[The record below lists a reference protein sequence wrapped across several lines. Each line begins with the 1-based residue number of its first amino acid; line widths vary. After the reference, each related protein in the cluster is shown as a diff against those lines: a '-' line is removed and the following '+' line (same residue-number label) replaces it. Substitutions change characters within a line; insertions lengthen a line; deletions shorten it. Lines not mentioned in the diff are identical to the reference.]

1 MNFPI
6 LSSLILLPIIGSL
19 FLLFS
24 KDKNS
29 NTGKYVALFTSFVNF
44 LISIYLWY
52 QFDPTTS
59 DFQFVE
65 DREWLKGF
73 INYKVGIDG
82 ISILFIVLTSLITP
96 LCIISVNNTIKD
108 RLRDFLIAILVMES
122 LMIGVFCSLDLVIF
136 YLFFEAG
143 LIPMFLIIGIWG
155 GTRRVYSAFKFF
167 LYTLL
172 GSVLMLIAIISIYWI
187 SGTTDITQLYEL
199 GIDTKYQNLLWLAF
213 FSSFAVK
220 TPMWPVHTWL
230 PDAHVEAPTAGSV
243 LLAAILLKMAG
254 YGFIRFSLGLFP
266 VASDLF
272 TPLVYALS
280 LIAIVYTSLVALM
293 QEDMKKLIA
302 YSSVAHM
309 GFVTLGIFTIT
320 QQGIEGSIV
329 QMISHGLVSAALF
342 LCVGVVYDRM
352 HSRLIATYGGL
363 VSVMPKYSI
372 LFMLFTLAALGLP
385 GTSGFI
391 GEFLILMGAFK
402 DNFLVAVIASL
413 GVIFGAAY
421 MLWLYRRV
429 VFGEVKNKEL
439 LKMPDLDKSEKF
451 IFIFLILL
459 GVTTFCTYF
468 IVKNKCL
475 FIKNI
480 DPKDI
485 IFKKPNNIA
494 ILNAPCGNVIIEL
507 YPNISPN
514 AVQRFV
520 TLIRSN
526 AYENIAFHRV
536 IENKLIQAGDL
547 EFGKKGNLD
556 YGKIGTGKS
565 GLGTIKSEID
575 NNFNYTKGS
584 VGLARTFKNDTEDSQ
599 FFIILQDEPLF
610 EGEYTP
616 VGKVIYGLEVLK
628 KIKYGRRSEYI
639 LRPDFINWFK
649 MLN

>member
-6 LSSLILLPIIGSL
+6 LSSLILLPTIGAL

-24 KDKNS
+24 KDRNS
-29 NTGKYVALFTSFVNF
+29 NTSKYVALFTSFVNF
-44 LISIYLWY
+44 LISIYLWFL
-52 QFDPTTS
+52 FDQTTS
-59 DFQFVE
+59 SFQFVE

-73 INYKVGIDG
+73 VNYKVGIDG
-82 ISILFIVLTSLITP
+82 ISILFIILTTFITP
-96 LCIISVNNTIKD
+96 LCIISVNNTINK
-108 RLRDFLIAILVMES
+108 RLRDFLIAILLMES

-155 GTRRVYSAFKFF
+155 GHRRVYSAFKFF

-172 GSVLMLIAIISIYWI
+172 GSVLMLVAIISIYWI
-187 SGTTDITQLYEL
+187 SGTTDVIQLYEL

-266 VASDLF
+266 LASEMF
-272 TPLVYALS
+272 TPLVYVLS

-320 QQGIEGSIV
+320 QQGIEGSII

-342 LCVGVVYDRM
+342 LCVGVLYDRM
-352 HSRLIATYGGL
+352 HSRLIKTYGGL
-363 VSVMPKYSI
+363 VSLMPKYSI
-372 LFMLFTLAALGLP
+372 LFMFFTLAALGLP

-391 GEFLILMGAFK
+391 GEFLVLMGAFK

-421 MLWLYRRV
+421 MLWLYKRV
-429 VFGEVKNKEL
+429 VFGNLINKNL
-439 LKMPDLDKSEKF
+439 LKINDLDNSEKF
-451 IFIFLILL
+451 ILCSLALPVLFIGFYPEPLINTIE
-459 GVTTFCTYF
+459 VS
-468 IVKNKCL
+468 VKNL
-475 FIKNI
+475 I
-480 DPKDI
+480 DI
-485 IFKKPNNIA
+485 
-494 ILNAPCGNVIIEL
+494 
-507 YPNISPN
+507 Y
-514 AVQRFV
+514 
-520 TLIRSN
+520 
-526 AYENIAFHRV
+526 
-536 IENKLIQAGDL
+536 
-547 EFGKKGNLD
+547 
-556 YGKIGTGKS
+556 
-565 GLGTIKSEID
+565 
-575 NNFNYTKGS
+575 NFN
-584 VGLARTFKNDTEDSQ
+584 LNM
-599 FFIILQDEPLF
+599 
-610 EGEYTP
+610 YTP
-616 VGKVIYGLEVLK
+616 EVQ
-628 KIKYGRRSEYI
+628 
-639 LRPDFINWFK
+639 N
-649 MLN
+649 